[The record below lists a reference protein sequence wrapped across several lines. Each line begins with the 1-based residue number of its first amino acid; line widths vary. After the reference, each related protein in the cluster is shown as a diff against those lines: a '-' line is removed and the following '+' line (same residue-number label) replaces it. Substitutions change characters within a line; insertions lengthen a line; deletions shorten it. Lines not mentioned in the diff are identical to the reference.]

1 MPLCQNQSLSETIH
15 MKICST
21 WHFIF
26 WKSNCLFY
34 VHVKGFAWGLNLKE
48 RYNFLAVTQEWP
60 IIESTGSITTQLH
73 NQPFKN
79 TFEGKMQTILFAL
92 MHRTHTFPPA
102 VTSKPVAVD
111 TSLTCI
117 SWATRPF
124 TCKHNKN
131 GVGSSLRVHLYRSAR
146 TYVLTASV
154 VECQSTCTW
163 KLIYSIGTQLTS
175 VNDCQTRCQSSVD
188 QVTTELPIKYWL
200 SVGIDTQLQM
210 QWSDLQ
216 KLTLLRLN
224 PASGSL

>member
-1 MPLCQNQSLSETIH
+1 M
-15 MKICST
+15 
-21 WHFIF
+21 
-26 WKSNCLFY
+26 
-34 VHVKGFAWGLNLKE
+34 
-48 RYNFLAVTQEWP
+48 
-60 IIESTGSITTQLH
+60 
-73 NQPFKN
+73 
-79 TFEGKMQTILFAL
+79 FAL

-154 VECQSTCTW
+154 VECQSSCTW

-175 VNDCQTRCQSSVD
+175 VNDCQTRRQSSVD
-188 QVTTELPIKYWL
+188 QVPTELSIKYWL
-200 SVGIDTQLQM
+200 SVRINWHSTADAMIWSAKTHFASVKPCLWIFVIKLKIWKSETRNRSTQNATEFPPIIPT
-210 QWSDLQ
+210 DL
-216 KLTLLRLN
+216 K
-224 PASGSL
+224 